1 MTESVSRNK
10 YAATTEMTALAGK
23 NIRSPGTDMIRMR
36 THRRERESDDK
47 GNEMRKNG
55 LSRDNKYISKENFNA

>member
-1 MTESVSRNK
+1 
-10 YAATTEMTALAGK
+10 MTALAGK